1 MNLPVETLGAI
12 VELHAKGLIVGKP
25 EFVIK
30 HDLGTQLLV
39 ITVSMPEARYRSNE
53 DIAMVYR
60 LLEQS
65 GSPHLLLVVK
75 VEIHKAPPLP
85 GWTKK

>member
-1 MNLPVETLGAI
+1 MNLPSETFEAI

-25 EFVIK
+25 EFVFK
-30 HDLGTQLLV
+30 HDLSTTLLV

-65 GSPHLLLVVK
+65 GSSQLLVVVK
-75 VEIHKAPPLP
+75 VELHKAPPLP
-85 GWTKK
+85 GWTKR